1 MKYNKEYNL
10 DFPDKIV
17 ALGDYDFFYKTYLGT
32 FNSKKVGK
40 AKSKTEINNIP
51 LLGFEIVEVTSKDRY
66 SNSKKET
73 LVIIKHPITGFIF
86 EVSLWDFSKDIL
98 LNSKIEEG
106 KILSECVIGFSRNE
120 SHYPIRLIPVT
131 SDKYK
136 DAQTLSTLSIPLKRQ
151 DLIEGAK
158 YRFGNDNIA
167 VYVGTIPDG
176 AFFKEDIGDA
186 MTLKKI
192 HAQDMLIFQSDDN
205 PNNIYLLN
213 EIDKYSIIETI
224 DISNNIKGL
233 DISLLNCTV
242 LNSLYCKPKEIKV
255 VGDNKTYLIKT
266 DKPLENNGVKSNT
279 TILFLYQESPTEI
292 LIVQEFGGEYFNRGK
307 LYISDDNYISF
318 EKFGDPRKY
327 YVELGYHDR
336 SDSKVLKIDS
346 SCPKF
351 KGDRNKLVSVDFN
364 YSPNSIGTC
373 PILYS
378 DLRNNIKLCNS
389 LGKEIL
395 VLDYISSS
403 IEEANKINVGIL

>member
-1 MKYNKEYNL
+1 M
-10 DFPDKIV
+10 
-17 ALGDYDFFYKTYLGT
+17 
-32 FNSKKVGK
+32 
-40 AKSKTEINNIP
+40 
-51 LLGFEIVEVTSKDRY
+51 
-66 SNSKKET
+66 
-73 LVIIKHPITGFIF
+73 
-86 EVSLWDFSKDIL
+86 
-98 LNSKIEEG
+98 NSKIEEG
-106 KILSECVIGFSRNE
+106 KILSECVIGFFRNE

-224 DISNNIKGL
+224 DISNNTKGL

-266 DKPLENNGVKSNT
+266 DKPLENNSIKSNT

-336 SDSKVLKIDS
+336 NDSKVLKIDS

-378 DLRNNIKLCNS
+378 DLQNNIKLCNS
-389 LGKEIL
+389 LGKGIL